1 MEEKQIRRRMS
12 ELELEISDLE
22 YRMEVIK
29 ARLTKEVW
37 TDERYAKEKEKLKQ
51 AELILRLDAD
61 LEARDIRERMRMLVK
76 ELDELSA
83 EELALWHEMEGME
96 TDTRL

>member
-1 MEEKQIRRRMS
+1 MEGKQIRRRMS
-12 ELELEISDLE
+12 ELELEVSDLE

-29 ARLTKEVW
+29 ARLTKEIW